1 MEGLQNNFLEIKIF
15 HFNTRSLQFHN
26 GILNPE
32 LISKK
37 NIKYLKKNG
46 REILNICE
54 IT

>member
-1 MEGLQNNFLEIKIF
+1 MEGLQNYFLDIKSF
-15 HFNTRSLQFHN
+15 HLDTISLQFHI
-26 GILNPE
+26 GILNPK